1 ERCVA
6 ELPVLQSFFE
16 RGRVEVPYFT
26 TEELRETIEGPAKV
40 VGLTFDAGLV
50 DRLLMDLQGDP
61 SALPLLQF
69 TLLRLWQ
76 NRQRNRVTW
85 EAYAR
90 IGGGRRALQLAA
102 EDFYRGLNAE

>member
-1 ERCVA
+1 MPGPPGRRSQPPPVPGA
-6 ELPVLQSFFE
+6 LPSQS
-16 RGRVEVPYFT
+16 PPPS
-26 TEELRETIEGPAKV
+26 L

-69 TLLRLWQ
+69 TLLRLWE

-85 EAYAR
+85 EAYER
-90 IGGGRRALQLAA
+90 VGGGRRALQLAA
-102 EDFYRGLNAE
+102 EDFYRGLNAEEQEAARR